1 VIVMAAMAEGR
12 VQALPVVEHLDV
24 GEHRR
29 FRSRAGTKA
38 EPVDGPFLGE
48 AKKPSPAGRQVART
62 KSF

>member
-1 VIVMAAMAEGR
+1 MIVMAAIAEGR

-24 GEHRR
+24 GEHRC

-38 EPVDGPFLGE
+38 EPVDGSFLSE
-48 AKKPSPAGRQVART
+48 AKKPSSASCQVART